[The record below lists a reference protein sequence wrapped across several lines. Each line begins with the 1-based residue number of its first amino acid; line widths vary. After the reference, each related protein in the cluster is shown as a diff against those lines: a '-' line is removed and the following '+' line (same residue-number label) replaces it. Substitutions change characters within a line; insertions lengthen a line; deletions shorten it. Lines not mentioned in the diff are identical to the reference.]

1 MRAVPPP
8 SRPAGEWSRRR
19 AVLIAAIVSG
29 AIACAVFLPS
39 IAFDFVRDDREL
51 LLDGSRL
58 RAPGTLLHVLA
69 SDYWSAAGGESGLWR
84 PCAVFTL
91 WVDGNLSGWSPAW
104 FHAANVLAHGFTTFL
119 LVLVV
124 AAYGGGAVAMWLAG
138 LWFGLMPAHVESVA
152 WIAGRTDVWCALFA
166 LAALILA
173 RDGRAGRRAG
183 PAAFALALLSKES
196 AATIA
201 PVFALPPAPASE
213 AAPAAATGTPSVA
226 WKTAVP
232 YLLVLALWAPL
243 HALVVR
249 PHPGLAGLKA
259 EGAARLWTAL
269 AIPAWELR
277 FLLPGVGHSPDWM
290 IAPLASPAPAA
301 LVGLL
306 LYAIAAVVIVRLAAA
321 RDPLATP
328 LAIVWFPLAGMSA
341 LALTRGAVFSGERHV
356 YLASAGA
363 AWAVAVWIERLRR
376 SRAVPAVLTRN
387 ALLAVALIVAWS
399 ARDTLATVP
408 EWRDEETM
416 YDAMAREQPLNA
428 TGPLGQALARIERG
442 DDPGAWVALASA
454 EAIDSTRYE
463 IPLYRAGIVL
473 RRGRPEE
480 AMRLAREAGA
490 TVGWNR
496 DARLIEALAL
506 QRLGRW
512 VEARN
517 VLEDLSAREP
527 GDRDVRNAWRAQV
540 AGETRA
546 GRSAVPAPRR

>member
-8 SRPAGEWSRRR
+8 SRPAGERSRQR

-58 RAPGTLLHVLA
+58 RAPGTLIHVLA
-69 SDYWSAAGGESGLWR
+69 SDYWSVAGGESGLWR
-84 PCAVFTL
+84 PCAAFTL
-91 WVDGNLSGWSPAW
+91 WVDGRVSGWSPVW

-124 AAYGGGAVAMWLAG
+124 AAYGGGTLAMWLAG
-138 LWFGLMPAHVESVA
+138 LWFAFMPAHVESVA
-152 WIAGRTDVWCALFA
+152 WIAGRTDIWCALFA

-173 RDGRAGRRAG
+173 RAGRFGRRAG

-196 AATIA
+196 AATMA
-201 PVFALPPAPASE
+201 PVFALPQVPSSDAGPAPATGTWSAALRV
-213 AAPAAATGTPSVA
+213 AAP
-226 WKTAVP
+226 
-232 YLLVLALWAPL
+232 YLAVLAIWAPL

-249 PHPGLAGLKA
+249 PPAGFAGPAA
-259 EGAARLWTAL
+259 EGAVRLWTAL

-301 LVGLL
+301 LFGLA
-306 LYAIAAVVIVRLAAA
+306 LYAIAAVLIVRLVAV

-341 LALTRGAVFSGERHV
+341 LALVRGTVFSGERHV

-363 AWAVAVWIERLRR
+363 AWAVAVWIERCRN
-376 SRAVPAVLTRN
+376 SRAVPVVITRN
-387 ALLAVALIVAWS
+387 ALLAVVLLVAWS
-399 ARDTLATVP
+399 ARDTLATLP

-416 YDAMAREQPLNA
+416 YDAMAREQPQNA
-428 TGPLGQALARIERG
+428 TGPLGQGLARIERG
-442 DDPGAWVALASA
+442 DDPGAWDALASA
-454 EAIDSTRYE
+454 AAIDSTRYE

-480 AMRLAREAGA
+480 AMALAREAGA
-490 TVGWNR
+490 KVGWNR
-496 DARLIEALAL
+496 DALLIEALAL

-527 GDRDVRNAWRAQV
+527 GDRDVRSAWRAQV
-540 AGETRA
+540 AGERRA
-546 GRSAVPAPRR
+546 GGSAAPSPRH